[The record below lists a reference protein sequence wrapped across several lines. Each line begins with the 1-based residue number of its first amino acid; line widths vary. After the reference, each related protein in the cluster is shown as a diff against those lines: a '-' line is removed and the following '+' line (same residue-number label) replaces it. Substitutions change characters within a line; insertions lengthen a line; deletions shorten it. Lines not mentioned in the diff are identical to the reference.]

1 MKYRVTTRG
10 WVVFSAIGILLIILL
25 SSLFGDSPAN
35 ESQDINNPVTV
46 NNEETSNVEEDV
58 SATDSETDLE
68 SNESD
73 DEPVEESIEEVSQ
86 EDTDVEEIV
95 EEIDLKMKSEI
106 LFDKNVS
113 EISEEYY
120 PVLEEWITVLL
131 DQDSLMIAI
140 EGHINGYPYYEDGD
154 FGLSLAQAR
163 ADVIKKY
170 LVEKG
175 VSEALIKTINMGS
188 TIQVDVSDNIEN
200 HYLNRRAIIYFIE
213 KP

>member
-25 SSLFGDSPAN
+25 SSLFGGSPVVDN
-35 ESQDINNPVTV
+35 GDLEDPITTI
-46 NNEETSNVEEDV
+46 NEETSDVEEEV
-58 SATDSETDLE
+58 SETDLE
-68 SNESD
+68 TELENNEAD
-73 DEPVEESIEEVSQ
+73 DEPVEETTEDVSQ
-86 EDTDVEEIV
+86 EETDFEEIV
-95 EEIDLKMKSEI
+95 EEINLDKKSEI

-113 EISEEYY
+113 EISDEYY
-120 PVLEEWITVLL
+120 PVLDEWIDILT
-131 DQDSLMIAI
+131 DQENLMVAI

-163 ADVIKKY
+163 ADVIKEY
-170 LVEKG
+170 LIEHG
-175 VSEALIKTINMGS
+175 VSEVLIKTINMGS
-188 TIQVDVSDNIEN
+188 TIQVDVSDDIEN